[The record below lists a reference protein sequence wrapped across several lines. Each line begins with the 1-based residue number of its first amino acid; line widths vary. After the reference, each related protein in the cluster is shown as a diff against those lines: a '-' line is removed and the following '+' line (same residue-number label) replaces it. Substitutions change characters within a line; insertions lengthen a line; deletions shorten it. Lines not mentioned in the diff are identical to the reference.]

1 MKKAVP
7 GKLYYGKL
15 KPRLVYMQIALQC
28 YCNCNADLQYRYRY
42 SLYWQCLAIVR
53 TGYVFCGTLVV
64 YTSDTSMATKR
75 RVECDSAP
83 SCAIPKNQE
92 ANSEIQ
98 QLLARALANNQAEK
112 EYKHFTA
119 ISYKKQARRYVIKV
133 SIRRTSNC
141 IYNAKILCIHDTRA
155 CTCNLANWF
164 PALNLI
170 WSDDS
175 LLEQPNLCSQ
185 PSST

>member
-1 MKKAVP
+1 
-7 GKLYYGKL
+7 
-15 KPRLVYMQIALQC
+15 
-28 YCNCNADLQYRYRY
+28 
-42 SLYWQCLAIVR
+42 
-53 TGYVFCGTLVV
+53 
-64 YTSDTSMATKR
+64 MATKR

-83 SCAIPKNQE
+83 SCAIPENQE
-92 ANSEIQ
+92 ANPEIQ
-98 QLLARALANNQAEK
+98 QLLARALANSQAE

-164 PALNLI
+164 SPLKI
-170 WSDDS
+170 DDS